1 MELLCATTFGGPF
14 SHALTSTKEALVCEG
29 FSIMTQVDLRAALD
43 AETDTRLEPHV
54 VLGAYVPEVI
64 ADALHTDP
72 SAALL
77 LMFWVVV
84 RSAEGTVTIETY
96 NPAALS
102 AANQHP
108 ALEPLLVA
116 LSERL
121 DGALRD
127 LHSH

>member
-1 MELLCATTFGGPF
+1 MELLHATTFDGPF
-14 SHALTSTKEALVCEG
+14 PNALTSTKEALVCQG
-29 FSIMTQVDLRAALD
+29 FSIMTQVDLRAALE
-43 AETDTRLEPHV
+43 AETDAQPEPNV

-64 ADALHTDP
+64 AHALDADP
-72 SAALL
+72 SAALM

-84 RSAEGTVTIETY
+84 RSADGTVTVETY

-102 AANQHP
+102 SENDHAALD
-108 ALEPLLVA
+108 ASLEA

-127 LHSH
+127 LHGR